1 MPIES
6 LKTSSRL
13 FARRLRKGLA
23 GHLGWTANRPF
34 GRLVRHFLARMTRA
48 GQESASTEFELGVG
62 GLLGL
67 LAVPGA
73 FATLLLLPKYSSFL
87 RMLRGMPLG
96 DPYVESIPDKYFFI
110 VLSMTITGVVTVL
123 KWDKILP
130 DQQDYL
136 NLAPLPV
143 TTRTIFLANA
153 TAILFAVAVF
163 TLDVNAI
170 SSLLFPAIIATELN
184 NSAVFLRFA
193 GPQALC
199 VILAG
204 AFTFC
209 GVSAVMGGIE
219 TVLPRRVARAC
230 APWVRGA
237 LLVGFVL
244 VLLTIF
250 SGTALARRIGHDPDS
265 LVRLLPPMWFLG
277 LYQKLQ
283 PGVGTRLSE
292 LGEAGLVGV
301 AVTFVL
307 AAALYALSY
316 RRSFMGVPEGTGR
329 PARRSLPALGLRWF
343 DLFSFGGDR
352 FQRACHRFA
361 IRALLRNDAH
371 RVCLAASIG
380 LAWLFAALSASTALT
395 ATGASGGRLIHA
407 GLLAPP
413 LAGAY
418 LLILGLRF
426 SFGVP
431 AGLGANWIFRVIL
444 DRNENNLAGV
454 ARRVMLSF
462 LTPLVL
468 LPGFALY
475 SALWDPGIAVVHVM
489 YVLALSG
496 CLIEFLLDGYRKI
509 PLTCSLPP
517 LRNQI
522 LLPLVLYGSGF
533 LVFTWVGA
541 AVETWM
547 FRQPLRFLLVPA
559 AMAAVWLWNRRRNET
574 AEDRDLSLTF
584 EDLPP
589 PALETLHLLDNT

>member
-1 MPIES
+1 MPIGS

-13 FARRLRKGLA
+13 FVRRLLSRTA
-23 GHLGWTANRPF
+23 GKCGWSADRPF
-34 GRLVRHFLARMTRA
+34 GRLVRHFLTRMTRA
-48 GQESASTEFELGVG
+48 GQESASAEFEIGVG

-110 VLSMTITGVVTVL
+110 VLSMTITGFVTVL

-143 TTRTIFLANA
+143 TPRTIFLANA
-153 TAILFAVAVF
+153 TAILFAVTVF
-163 TLDVNAI
+163 TVDVNAV
-170 SSLLFPAIIATELN
+170 SSFLFPAIIATELS

-193 GPQALC
+193 GPHALC
-199 VILAG
+199 VLLAG
-204 AFTFC
+204 GFTFC
-209 GVSAVMGGIE
+209 GVFAVMGGLE

-230 APWVRGA
+230 APWVRGT

-250 SGTALARRIGHDPDS
+250 SGTTLARRIGHDPDS
-265 LVRLLPPMWFLG
+265 LVRMLPPMWFLG

-283 PGVGTRLSE
+283 PGVGSRLSE

-307 AAALYALSY
+307 AALLCTLSY
-316 RRSFMGVPEGTGR
+316 RRSFMGIPEGAGR
-329 PARRSLPALGLRWF
+329 PVRRSLPALGLHCF
-343 DLFSFGGDR
+343 DLFSIGGDR
-352 FQRACHRFA
+352 LQQACHRFA
-361 IRALLRNDAH
+361 VRALLRNDAH
-371 RVCLAASIG
+371 LVCLAASIG
-380 LAWLFAALSASTALT
+380 VAWLLAALSASTALAPAGT
-395 ATGASGGRLIHA
+395 TGDRLIDA

-413 LAGAY
+413 LAAAY
-418 LLILGLRF
+418 LLSLGLRL
-426 SFGVP
+426 SFDLP

-444 DRNENNLAGV
+444 GGNENNVAGV
-454 ARRVMLSF
+454 ARRVIFSF
-462 LTPLVL
+462 LTPLIL

-475 SALWDPGIAVVHVM
+475 SVLWDPGTAAVHIL
-489 YVLALSG
+489 YVLALSA
-496 CLIEFLLDGYRKI
+496 CLIELLLAGYRKI

-517 LRNQI
+517 LRNRI
-522 LLPLVLYGSGF
+522 LMPLVLYGFGF
-533 LVFTWVGA
+533 LIFTWAGA
-541 AVETWM
+541 AAENWM
-547 FRQPLRFLLVPA
+547 FRRPSRFLLVPA
-559 AMAAVWLWNRRRNET
+559 AMAAAWLWNKHRSEES
-574 AEDRDLSLTF
+574 EDRNPSLTF

-589 PALETLHLLDNT
+589 PALETLHLLDGA